1 MLCRETNDQTDS
13 STSSAGAAILFVRNW
28 TVLDPVHL
36 EYRPLTTFIAR
47 AVPAGQ
53 AAAHAVWFW
62 MHLIGWPS
70 DLTPKKGD
78 PGITVIELLCN
89 FLVCTGTRLPVV
101 FNRDRIKTLTSFRD
115 YDSTDAGMLPP
126 RARGVGYQAETLLTI
141 MQQLV
146 AMTRVCSLPSFQ
158 QKSLHDN
165 PLLYPIRKSVVA
177 AVRPQIPYLD
187 ATLRLL
193 VTYNCTCTSDTAAG
207 PIELPPGLASYEPP
221 TLENE
226 DLPTPQRNWQLVKHR
241 KMARQ

>member
-1 MLCRETNDQTDS
+1 MADRKVAPSSSGTARRNARDKKKQRS
-13 STSSAGAAILFVRNW
+13 KRSTSSAGAAILFVRNW
-28 TVLDPVHL
+28 TVLDLHCPCC
-36 EYRPLTTFIAR
+36 
-47 AVPAGQ
+47 AGQ

-101 FNRDRIKTLTSFRD
+101 FHRDRIKTLTSFRD

-193 VTYNCTCTSDTAAG
+193 VTYNCGHCRWSD
-207 PIELPPGLASYEPP
+207 
-221 TLENE
+221 
-226 DLPTPQRNWQLVKHR
+226 
-241 KMARQ
+241 